1 VFKIKTFIFLP
12 LASIFPKLYTLYY
25 MGALNLHKEIQ
36 IAKDAV
42 VVAGDMLAVNKKD
55 LNKSIF
61 SSDTDIKLKADVEAE
76 NLIKSILMK
85 NSFFPILAE
94 ESAKSEEGLEETFW
108 VVDPLDGTANYSRD
122 IPLCCVSIALM
133 HKMQPVIGVIYDFNN
148 NNLYEG
154 ISYEEAKLNGST
166 IRVSDVNCP
175 KEGILVTGLP
185 NNTDYSDSAL
195 LKMVKDFQRWRK
207 VRMIGSAAIASCYIA
222 CAKADVYKEFGT
234 YLWDVAA
241 GAAIV
246 NAAGG
251 KAEITNYRD
260 NYQVDVH
267 FSNSKIID

>member
-1 VFKIKTFIFLP
+1 MKNLD
-12 LASIFPKLYTLYY
+12 
-25 MGALNLHKEIQ
+25 LHKEIQ
-36 IAKDAV
+36 IAKDAAKA
-42 VVAGDMLAVNKKD
+42 AGKLLDENKKD
-55 LNKSIF
+55 LNQSIY

-76 NLIKSILMK
+76 NLIKSIL
-85 NSFFPILAE
+85 NSRSNFPILAE
-94 ESAKSEEGLEETFW
+94 ESGKSKNELEETFW
-108 VVDPLDGTANYSRD
+108 VVDPLDGTANYTRD

-133 HKMQPVIGVIYDFNN
+133 HNMEPVIGVVYDFNN

-154 ISYEEAKLNGST
+154 SFDGEAKLNGS
-166 IRVSDVNCP
+166 IIKVSDINKP

-195 LKMVKDFQRWRK
+195 LKMVKDFQEWRK

-222 CAKADVYKEFGT
+222 SAKADVYKEFGT

-251 KAEITNYRD
+251 KAEITNFRD
-260 NYQVDVH
+260 NYQVDIH
-267 FSNSKIID
+267 FSNSKIIE

>member
-1 VFKIKTFIFLP
+1 MKNLD
-12 LASIFPKLYTLYY
+12 
-25 MGALNLHKEIQ
+25 LHKEIQ
-36 IAKDAV
+36 IAKDAAKA
-42 VVAGDMLAVNKKD
+42 AGKLLDENKKD
-55 LNKSIF
+55 LNQSIY

-76 NLIKSILMK
+76 NLIKSILSSRS
-85 NSFFPILAE
+85 NFPILAE
-94 ESAKSEEGLEETFW
+94 ESGKSKNELEETFW
-108 VVDPLDGTANYSRD
+108 VVDPLDGTANYTRD

-133 HKMQPVIGVIYDFNN
+133 HNMEPVIGVVYDFNN

-154 ISYEEAKLNGST
+154 SFEGEAKLNES
-166 IRVSDVNCP
+166 IIEVSDVNKP
-175 KEGILVTGLP
+175 KEGILITGLP

-195 LKMVKDFQRWRK
+195 LKMVKDFQEWRK

-222 CAKADVYKEFGT
+222 SAKADVYKEFGT

-251 KAEITNYRD
+251 KAEIANFRD

-267 FSNSKIID
+267 FSNSKIIE

>member
-1 VFKIKTFIFLP
+1 MRHELSIAIK
-12 LASIFPKLYTLYY
+12 ASL
-25 MGALNLHKEIQ
+25 E
-36 IAKDAV
+36 
-42 VVAGDMLAVNKKD
+42 AGKMLLSNKKD

-61 SSDTDIKLKADVEAE
+61 SSDTDIKLKADIEAE
-76 NLIKSILMK
+76 NLIKSILTK
-85 NSFFPILAE
+85 ESSFPILAE
-94 ESAKSEEGLEETFW
+94 ESGKPEGDLEEFFW
-108 VVDPLDGTANYSRD
+108 VVDPLDGTANYTRN

-133 HKMQPVIGVIYDFNN
+133 HNMEPVIGVVYDFNN

-154 ISYEEAKLNGST
+154 SFDREAKLNGN
-166 IRVSDVNCP
+166 IIEVSEVKTA

-195 LKMVKDFQRWRK
+195 LKMVKDFQQWRK
-207 VRMIGSAAIASCYIA
+207 VRMIGSAAIASCFIA
-222 CAKADVYKEFGT
+222 SAKADVYKEFGT

-260 NYQVDVH
+260 NYQVDVRL
-267 FSNSKIID
+267 SNSKIID

>member
-1 VFKIKTFIFLP
+1 MK
-12 LASIFPKLYTLYY
+12 
-25 MGALNLHKEIQ
+25 ALDLCKEIQ
-36 IAKDAV
+36 TAKDATKA
-42 VVAGDMLAVNKKD
+42 AGKLLDVNKKD
-55 LNKSIF
+55 LNQSIY

-76 NLIKSILMK
+76 NLIKSILISK
-85 NSFFPILAE
+85 STFPILAE
-94 ESAKSEEGLEETFW
+94 ESGKSENKLEKVFW
-108 VVDPLDGTANYSRD
+108 VVDPLDGTANYTRD

-133 HKMQPVIGVIYDFNN
+133 HNMEPVIGVVYDFNN

-154 ISYEEAKLNGST
+154 SFDGEAKLNGS
-166 IRVSDVNCP
+166 IIKVSDVNEP

-195 LKMVKDFQRWRK
+195 LKMVKDFQEWRK
-207 VRMIGSAAIASCYIA
+207 VRMIGSAAIASCYVA
-222 CAKADVYKEFGT
+222 SAKADVYKEFGT

-251 KAEITNYRD
+251 TAEITNFRD

-267 FSNSKIID
+267 FSNSRIIE

>member
-1 VFKIKTFIFLP
+1 MNIKDEL
-12 LASIFPKLYTLYY
+12 K
-25 MGALNLHKEIQ
+25 
-36 IAKDAV
+36 IAKKAALK
-42 VVAGDMLAVNKKD
+42 AGDVLVKNKIS
-55 LNKSIF
+55 LNAPIF
-61 SSDTDIKLKADVEAE
+61 SSERDIKLEADVYAE
-76 NLIKSILMK
+76 KIIKNILSHES
-85 NSFFPILAE
+85 NFTILAE
-94 ESAKSEEGLEETFW
+94 ETGNSEIELKDTFW

-133 HKMQPVIGVIYDFNN
+133 HKMKPVIGVVYDFNT

-154 ISYEEAKLNGST
+154 SFEEEAKLNGS
-166 IRVSDVNCP
+166 IIKVSDVKIP
-175 KEGILVTGLP
+175 KEGILITGLP
-185 NNTDYSDSAL
+185 NNTDYSDLAL
-195 LKMVKDFQRWRK
+195 LKMVKDFQEWRK
-207 VRMIGSAAIASCYIA
+207 VRMIGSAAIASCYVA
-222 CAKADVYKEFGT
+222 SAKADVYKEFGT

>member
-1 VFKIKTFIFLP
+1 MEL
-12 LASIFPKLYTLYY
+12 
-25 MGALNLHKEIQ
+25 LNLERELET
-36 IAKDAV
+36 AKDAAKA
-42 VVAGDMLAVNKKD
+42 AGKLLYENKKD

-61 SSDTDIKLKADVEAE
+61 SSDTDIKLKADIEAE
-76 NLIKSILMK
+76 DLIKSILTK
-85 NSFFPILAE
+85 ESSFPILAE
-94 ESAKSEEGLEETFW
+94 ESVKPVGGLEETFW
-108 VVDPLDGTANYSRD
+108 VVDPLDGTANYTRD

-133 HKMQPVIGVIYDFNN
+133 HNMDPVIGVVYDFYN

-154 ISYEEAKLNGST
+154 IFDKEAKLNGD
-166 IRVSDVNCP
+166 IIKVSDVSTP

-195 LKMVKDFQRWRK
+195 LKMVKDFQEWRK
-207 VRMIGSAAIASCYIA
+207 VRMIGSAAIASCYVA
-222 CAKADVYKEFGT
+222 SAKADVYKEFGT

-251 KAEITNYRD
+251 KAEITNFRD
-260 NYQVDVH
+260 NFQVDVH

>member
-1 VFKIKTFIFLP
+1 MN
-12 LASIFPKLYTLYY
+12 TLD
-25 MGALNLHKEIQ
+25 LRKEIQ
-36 IAKDAV
+36 TAKEAAKA
-42 VVAGDMLAVNKKD
+42 AGKLLDVNKKD
-55 LNKSIF
+55 LNQSIY

-76 NLIKSILMK
+76 NLIKSILISK
-85 NSFFPILAE
+85 STFPILAE
-94 ESAKSEEGLEETFW
+94 ESGKLENKLEETFW
-108 VVDPLDGTANYSRD
+108 VVDPLDGTANYTRD

-133 HKMQPVIGVIYDFNN
+133 HKMEPVIGVVYDFNN

-154 ISYEEAKLNGST
+154 IFDGEAKLNET
-166 IRVSDVNCP
+166 IIKVSDINEP

-195 LKMVKDFQRWRK
+195 LNMVKDFQEWRK

-222 CAKADVYKEFGT
+222 SAKADVYKEFGT

-241 GAAIV
+241 GAVIV

-251 KAEITNYRD
+251 KAEITNFRD

-267 FSNSKIID
+267 FSNAKIIE